1 MFSMNSLEI
10 FLNLWSIALYFVVRP
25 VGETK
30 TSFKLHGPISEGISS
45 AHLVYKKCICW
56 LEHASSMARAGCL
69 SLGYD
74 FNQELKALVKKQ
86 SCQNGI
92 V

>member
-1 MFSMNSLEI
+1 MSSEDFFKPLEHCT
-10 FLNLWSIALYFVVRP
+10 APYFVVRP

-30 TSFKLHGPISEGISS
+30 TSFKLHGPISEGIIS
-45 AHLVYKKCICW
+45 AHLNYKKCICW
-56 LEHASSMARAGCL
+56 LENANSMSRAGYL
-69 SLGYD
+69 SLGCD

-86 SCQNGI
+86 SCQNGL